1 MRHPSTPQNSD
12 HTMKQST
19 SSVFMVRP
27 HSFRKNEETATNN
40 HYQRDLAEA
49 SPQEIIERAQG
60 EFDGLV
66 ERLKT
71 AGVEVVV
78 FDEAEPHV
86 TPDALFPNNWI
97 STHADGTVALYPM
110 FAPNRRTE
118 RREDIPLVLE
128 HQFGFDVRQIIDFTE
143 FESHNKFLE
152 GTGSIV
158 LDRVNR
164 KAYAALS
171 DRTDARALEHFCD
184 QLDFEP
190 VAFQAFQ
197 TVDNQRLPIYHTN
210 VMMSIGSGYA
220 VVCLDCIDSEKERQ
234 HVQESIAQDGLTL
247 IPITEEQVNQFA
259 GNMLELQGA
268 DGPVLAM
275 SECAFQSLQP
285 EQISELQQ
293 HTTLLHAPLPTIE
306 TCGGGSARCMIAE
319 IHLPKQNA

>member
-1 MRHPSTPQNSD
+1 MN
-12 HTMKQST
+12 QST

-40 HYQRDLAEA
+40 HYQRDIAQA
-49 SPQEIIERAQG
+49 SPEEIIERAQE

-66 ERLKT
+66 DQLKA

-78 FDEAEPHV
+78 FDEAEPHE

-118 RREDIPLVLE
+118 RREDVPLVLE

-220 VVCLDCIDSEKERQ
+220 VVCLDCIDSDDERKQ
-234 HVQESIAQDGLTL
+234 VVDAIAQDGLEL
-247 IPITEEQVNQFA
+247 IAITEEQVIQFA
-259 GNMLELQGA
+259 GNMLELTG
-268 DGPVLAM
+268 DEGPVLVM
-275 SECAFQSLQP
+275 SASAYQSLVP
-285 EQISELQQ
+285 GQIEKLQQ

>member
-1 MRHPSTPQNSD
+1 MN
-12 HTMKQST
+12 QST

-40 HYQRDLAEA
+40 HYQRDIAQA
-49 SPQEIIERAQG
+49 SPEEIIERAQE

-66 ERLKT
+66 DQLKA
-71 AGVEVVV
+71 AGIEVVV
-78 FDEAEPHV
+78 FDEAEPHE

-97 STHADGTVALYPM
+97 SMHADGTVALYPM

-118 RREDIPLVLE
+118 RREDVPLVLE

-164 KAYAALS
+164 KAYAAFS

-220 VVCLDCIDSEKERQ
+220 VVCLDCIDSDDERKQ
-234 HVQESIAQDGLTL
+234 VVDSIALDGLEL
-247 IPITEEQVNQFA
+247 IAITEEQVNQFA
-259 GNMLELQGA
+259 GNMLELTG
-268 DGPVLAM
+268 DEGPVLVM
-275 SECAFQSLQP
+275 SASAYQSLVP
-285 EQISELQQ
+285 GQIEKLQQ

>member
-1 MRHPSTPQNSD
+1 
-12 HTMKQST
+12 
-19 SSVFMVRP
+19 MVRP

-40 HYQRDLAEA
+40 HYQRDIAQA
-49 SPQEIIERAQG
+49 SPEEIIERAQE

-66 ERLKT
+66 DQLK
-71 AGVEVVV
+71 AAEIEVVV
-78 FDEAEPHV
+78 FDEAEPHE

-118 RREDIPLVLE
+118 RREDVPLVLE

-158 LDRVNR
+158 LDRINR

-171 DRTDARALEHFCD
+171 ERTDARALEHFCD

-190 VAFQAFQ
+190 VAFKAFQ

-220 VVCLDCIDSEKERQ
+220 VVCLDCIDSDDERKQ
-234 HVQESIAQDGLTL
+234 VVDAIAQDGLEL
-247 IPITEEQVNQFA
+247 IAITEEQVNQFA
-259 GNMLELQGA
+259 GNMLELTG
-268 DGPVLAM
+268 DEGPVLVM
-275 SECAFQSLQP
+275 SASAYQSLVP
-285 EQISELQQ
+285 GQIEKLQQ

>member
-1 MRHPSTPQNSD
+1 MN
-12 HTMKQST
+12 QST

-40 HYQRDLAEA
+40 HYQRDIEQA
-49 SPQEIIERAQG
+49 SPEEIIERAQE
-60 EFDGLV
+60 EFDGFV
-66 ERLKT
+66 DQLKA
-71 AGVEVVV
+71 AGIEVVV
-78 FDEAEPHV
+78 FDEAEPHE

-118 RREDIPLVLE
+118 RREDVPLVLE

-190 VAFQAFQ
+190 VAFQALQ

-220 VVCLDCIDSEKERQ
+220 VVCLDCIDSDDERKQ
-234 HVQESIAQDGLTL
+234 VVDAIAQNGLEL
-247 IPITEEQVNQFA
+247 IAITEEQVNQFA
-259 GNMLELQGA
+259 GNMLELTG
-268 DGPVLAM
+268 DEGPVLVM
-275 SECAFQSLQP
+275 SASAYQSLVP
-285 EQISELQQ
+285 GQIENLQQ

>member
-1 MRHPSTPQNSD
+1 MN
-12 HTMKQST
+12 QST

-40 HYQRDLAEA
+40 HYQRDIAQA
-49 SPQEIIERAQG
+49 SPEEIIERAQE

-66 ERLKT
+66 GQLKA

-78 FDEAEPHV
+78 FDEAEPHE
-86 TPDALFPNNWI
+86 TPDALFPNNWV

-220 VVCLDCIDSEKERQ
+220 VVCLNCIDSDEERKQ
-234 HVQESIAQDGLTL
+234 VVDAIAQDGLEL
-247 IPITEEQVNQFA
+247 IAITEEQVNQFA
-259 GNMLELQGA
+259 GNMLELTGD
-268 DGPVLAM
+268 DGPVLVM
-275 SECAFQSLQP
+275 SASAYQSLVP
-285 EQISELQQ
+285 EQIEKLQQ

>member
-1 MRHPSTPQNSD
+1 MN
-12 HTMKQST
+12 QST

-40 HYQRDLAEA
+40 HYQRDIAQA
-49 SPQEIIERAQG
+49 SPEEIIERAQE
-60 EFDGLV
+60 EFDGFV
-66 ERLKT
+66 DQLKA
-71 AGVEVVV
+71 AGIEVVV
-78 FDEAEPHV
+78 FDEAEPHE

-118 RREDIPLVLE
+118 RREDVPLVLE

-158 LDRVNR
+158 LDRINR

-220 VVCLDCIDSEKERQ
+220 VVCLDCIDSDDERKQ
-234 HVQESIAQDGLTL
+234 VVDAIAQDGLEL
-247 IPITEEQVNQFA
+247 IAITEEQVNQFA
-259 GNMLELQGA
+259 GNMLELTG
-268 DGPVLAM
+268 DEGPVLVM
-275 SECAFQSLQP
+275 SASAYQSLVP
-285 EQISELQQ
+285 GQIEKLQQ
-293 HTTLLHAPLPTIE
+293 YTTLLHAPLPTIE

>member
-1 MRHPSTPQNSD
+1 
-12 HTMKQST
+12 
-19 SSVFMVRP
+19 MVRP

-40 HYQRDLAEA
+40 HYQRDIAQA
-49 SPQEIIERAQG
+49 SPEEIIERAQE

-66 ERLKT
+66 DQLKA
-71 AGVEVVV
+71 AGIEVVV
-78 FDEAEPHV
+78 FDEAEPHE

-118 RREDIPLVLE
+118 RREDVPLVLE

-220 VVCLDCIDSEKERQ
+220 VVCLDCIDSDDERKQ
-234 HVQESIAQDGLTL
+234 VVDAIAQDGLEL
-247 IPITEEQVNQFA
+247 IAITEEQVNQFA
-259 GNMLELQGA
+259 GNMLELTG
-268 DGPVLAM
+268 DEGPVLVM
-275 SECAFQSLQP
+275 SASAYQSLVP
-285 EQISELQQ
+285 GQIEKLQQ

>member
-1 MRHPSTPQNSD
+1 MN
-12 HTMKQST
+12 QST

-40 HYQRDLAEA
+40 HYQRDIAQA
-49 SPQEIIERAQG
+49 SPEEIIERAQ
-60 EFDGLV
+60 EQFDGLV
-66 ERLKT
+66 AQLRA
-71 AGVEVVV
+71 AGIEVVV
-78 FDEAEPHV
+78 FDEAEPHE

-118 RREDIPLVLE
+118 RREDVPLVLE

-158 LDRVNR
+158 LDRINR

-220 VVCLDCIDSEKERQ
+220 VVCLDCIDSDDERKQ
-234 HVQESIAQDGLTL
+234 VVDAIALDGLEL
-247 IPITEEQVNQFA
+247 IAITEEQVNQFA
-259 GNMLELQGA
+259 GNMLELTG
-268 DGPVLAM
+268 DEGPVLVM
-275 SECAFQSLQP
+275 SASAYQSLVP
-285 EQISELQQ
+285 GQIEKLQQ

>member
-1 MRHPSTPQNSD
+1 MN
-12 HTMKQST
+12 QST

-40 HYQRDLAEA
+40 HYQRDIAQAAPE
-49 SPQEIIERAQG
+49 EIIERAQE

-66 ERLKT
+66 DQLKA

-78 FDEAEPHV
+78 FDEAEPHE

-118 RREDIPLVLE
+118 RREDVPLVLE

-158 LDRVNR
+158 LDRINR

-220 VVCLDCIDSEKERQ
+220 VVCLDCIDSDDERKQ
-234 HVQESIAQDGLTL
+234 VVDAIAQDGLEL
-247 IPITEEQVNQFA
+247 IAITEEQVNQFA
-259 GNMLELQGA
+259 GNMLELTG
-268 DGPVLAM
+268 DEGPVLVM
-275 SECAFQSLQP
+275 SASAYQSLVP
-285 EQISELQQ
+285 GQIEKLQQ

>member
-1 MRHPSTPQNSD
+1 MN
-12 HTMKQST
+12 QST

-40 HYQRDLAEA
+40 HYQRDIAQA
-49 SPQEIIERAQG
+49 TPVEIIERAQE

-66 ERLKT
+66 AQLKA

-78 FDEAEPHV
+78 FDEAEPHE

-118 RREDIPLVLE
+118 RREDVPLVLE

-220 VVCLDCIDSEKERQ
+220 VVCLDCIDSDDERKQ
-234 HVQESIAQDGLTL
+234 VVDAIAQDGLEL
-247 IPITEEQVNQFA
+247 IAITEEQVNQFA
-259 GNMLELQGA
+259 GNMLELTG
-268 DGPVLAM
+268 DEGPVLVM
-275 SECAFQSLQP
+275 SASAYQSLVP
-285 EQISELQQ
+285 GQIEKLQQ

>member
-1 MRHPSTPQNSD
+1 
-12 HTMKQST
+12 
-19 SSVFMVRP
+19 MVRP

-40 HYQRDLAEA
+40 HYQRDIAQA
-49 SPQEIIERAQG
+49 SPEEIIERAQE

-66 ERLKT
+66 DQLKA
-71 AGVEVVV
+71 AGVEVAV
-78 FDEAEPHV
+78 FDEAEPHE
-86 TPDALFPNNWI
+86 TPDALFPNNWV

-220 VVCLDCIDSEKERQ
+220 VVCLNCIDSDEERKQ
-234 HVQESIAQDGLTL
+234 VVDAIAQDGLEL
-247 IPITEEQVNQFA
+247 IAITEEQVNQFA
-259 GNMLELQGA
+259 GNMLELTGD
-268 DGPVLAM
+268 DGPVLVM
-275 SECAFQSLQP
+275 SASAYQSLVP
-285 EQISELQQ
+285 EQIEKLQQ

-319 IHLPKQNA
+319 IHLPEQNA

>member
-1 MRHPSTPQNSD
+1 MHDPAASKNPAHMN
-12 HTMKQST
+12 QST

-27 HSFRKNEETATNN
+27 NSFRKNEETATNN
-40 HYQRDLAEA
+40 HYQRDISQT
-49 SPQEIIERAQG
+49 SPEEIIERAQE
-60 EFDGLV
+60 EFDGLAAQ
-66 ERLKT
+66 LT
-71 AGVEVVV
+71 AAGIEVVV
-78 FDEAEPHV
+78 FDEAEPHK

-118 RREDIPLVLE
+118 RREDVPLVLE

-158 LDRVNR
+158 LDRINR

-190 VAFQAFQ
+190 VTFEAFQ

-220 VVCLDCIDSEKERQ
+220 VVCLNCIDSDEERKR
-234 HVQESIAQDGLTL
+234 VVDAIAQDGLEL
-247 IPITEEQVNQFA
+247 IDISEEQVNQFA
-259 GNMLELQGA
+259 GNMLEVTGNE
-268 DGPVLAM
+268 GPVLVM
-275 SECAFQSLQP
+275 SASAYQSLAP
-285 EQISELQQ
+285 GQIEKLQQ

>member
-1 MRHPSTPQNSD
+1 MN
-12 HTMKQST
+12 QST

-40 HYQRDLAEA
+40 HYQRDIAQASAE
-49 SPQEIIERAQG
+49 EIIERAQE

-66 ERLKT
+66 DQLKA
-71 AGVEVVV
+71 AGIEVVV
-78 FDEAEPHV
+78 FDEAEPHE

-118 RREDIPLVLE
+118 RREDVPLVLE

-158 LDRVNR
+158 LDRINR

-220 VVCLDCIDSEKERQ
+220 VVCLDCIDSDDERKQ
-234 HVQESIAQDGLTL
+234 VVDAIALDGLEL
-247 IPITEEQVNQFA
+247 IAITEEQVNQFA
-259 GNMLELQGA
+259 GNMLELTGD
-268 DGPVLAM
+268 DGPVLVM
-275 SECAFQSLQP
+275 SASAYQSLVP
-285 EQISELQQ
+285 GQIEKLQQ
-293 HTTLLHAPLPTIE
+293 YTTLLHAPLPTIE

>member
-1 MRHPSTPQNSD
+1 
-12 HTMKQST
+12 
-19 SSVFMVRP
+19 MVRP

-40 HYQRDLAEA
+40 HYQRDIAQA
-49 SPQEIIERAQG
+49 SPEEIIERAQE

-66 ERLKT
+66 DQLKA
-71 AGVEVVV
+71 AGIEVVV
-78 FDEAEPHV
+78 FDEAEPHE

-118 RREDIPLVLE
+118 RREDVPLVLE

-158 LDRVNR
+158 LDRINR

-220 VVCLDCIDSEKERQ
+220 VVCLDCIDSDDERKQ
-234 HVQESIAQDGLTL
+234 VVDAIAQDGLEL
-247 IPITEEQVNQFA
+247 IAITEEQVNQFA
-259 GNMLELQGA
+259 GNMLELTG
-268 DGPVLAM
+268 DEGPVLVM
-275 SECAFQSLQP
+275 SASAYQSLVP
-285 EQISELQQ
+285 GQIEKLQQ

>member
-1 MRHPSTPQNSD
+1 MN
-12 HTMKQST
+12 QST

-40 HYQRDLAEA
+40 HYQRDIAQA
-49 SPQEIIERAQG
+49 SPEEIIERAQE

-66 ERLKT
+66 SQLT
-71 AGVEVVV
+71 AAGVEVVV
-78 FDEAEPHV
+78 FDEAEPHE

-110 FAPNRRTE
+110 FAPNRRAE
-118 RREDIPLVLE
+118 RREDVSLVLE
-128 HQFGFDVRQIIDFTE
+128 EQFGFHVRQIIDFTE

-158 LDRVNR
+158 LDRINR

-197 TVDNQRLPIYHTN
+197 TVSNQRFPIYHTN

-220 VVCLDCIDSEKERQ
+220 VVCLDCIDSGEERKQ
-234 HVQESIAQDGLTL
+234 VVDAIAQDGLEL
-247 IPITEEQVNQFA
+247 IAITEEQVNQFA
-259 GNMLELQGA
+259 GNMLELTG
-268 DGPVLAM
+268 DEGPVLVM
-275 SECAFQSLQP
+275 SASAYQSLGP
-285 EQISELQQ
+285 GQIEKLQQ
-293 HTTLLHAPLPTIE
+293 HTTLLHAPLSTIE

>member
-1 MRHPSTPQNSD
+1 MN
-12 HTMKQST
+12 QST

-40 HYQRDLAEA
+40 HYQRDIAQA
-49 SPQEIIERAQG
+49 SPEEIIERAQE

-66 ERLKT
+66 DQLKA
-71 AGVEVVV
+71 AGIEVVV
-78 FDEAEPHV
+78 FDEAEPHE
-86 TPDALFPNNWI
+86 TPDALFPNNWV

-118 RREDIPLVLE
+118 RREDVPLVLE

-220 VVCLDCIDSEKERQ
+220 VVCLDCIDSDDERKQ
-234 HVQESIAQDGLTL
+234 VVDAIAQDGLKL
-247 IPITEEQVNQFA
+247 IAITEEQVNQFA
-259 GNMLELQGA
+259 GNMLELTG
-268 DGPVLAM
+268 DEGPVLVM
-275 SECAFQSLQP
+275 SASAYQSLVP
-285 EQISELQQ
+285 GQIEKLQQ

>member
-1 MRHPSTPQNSD
+1 
-12 HTMKQST
+12 
-19 SSVFMVRP
+19 MVRP

-40 HYQRDLAEA
+40 HYQRDIAQA
-49 SPQEIIERAQG
+49 SPEEIIERAQE
-60 EFDGLV
+60 EFDGFV
-66 ERLKT
+66 DQLKA
-71 AGVEVVV
+71 AGIEVVV
-78 FDEAEPHV
+78 FDEAEPHE

-118 RREDIPLVLE
+118 RREDVPLVLE

-158 LDRVNR
+158 LDRINR

-190 VAFQAFQ
+190 VAFQALQ

-220 VVCLDCIDSEKERQ
+220 VVCLDCIDSDDERKQ
-234 HVQESIAQDGLTL
+234 VVDAIAQDGLEL
-247 IPITEEQVNQFA
+247 IAITEEQVNQFA
-259 GNMLELQGA
+259 GNMLELTG
-268 DGPVLAM
+268 DEGPVLVM
-275 SECAFQSLQP
+275 SASAYQSLVP
-285 EQISELQQ
+285 GQIEKLQQ
-293 HTTLLHAPLPTIE
+293 HTTLLHAPMPTIE

>member
-1 MRHPSTPQNSD
+1 MN
-12 HTMKQST
+12 QST

-40 HYQRDLAEA
+40 HYQRDIAQA
-49 SPQEIIERAQG
+49 SPEEIIERAQE

-66 ERLKT
+66 DQLKA

-78 FDEAEPHV
+78 FDEAEPHE
-86 TPDALFPNNWI
+86 TPDALFPNNWV

-128 HQFGFDVRQIIDFTE
+128 HQFDFDVRQIIDFTE

-220 VVCLDCIDSEKERQ
+220 VVCLNCIDSDDERKQ
-234 HVQESIAQDGLTL
+234 VVDAIAQDGLEL
-247 IPITEEQVNQFA
+247 IAITEEQVNQFA
-259 GNMLELQGA
+259 GNMLELTGD
-268 DGPVLAM
+268 DGPVLVM
-275 SECAFQSLQP
+275 SASAYQSLVP
-285 EQISELQQ
+285 EQIEKLQQ

>member
-1 MRHPSTPQNSD
+1 MN
-12 HTMKQST
+12 QST

-40 HYQRDLAEA
+40 HYQRDIAQA
-49 SPQEIIERAQG
+49 SPEEIIERAQE

-66 ERLKT
+66 DQLKA

-78 FDEAEPHV
+78 FDEAEPHE

-118 RREDIPLVLE
+118 RREDVPLVLE
-128 HQFGFDVRQIIDFTE
+128 HQFGFDVRKIIDFTE

-184 QLDFEP
+184 QLDFEL
-190 VAFQAFQ
+190 VAFQALQ

-210 VMMSIGSGYA
+210 VMMNIGSGYA
-220 VVCLDCIDSEKERQ
+220 VVCLNCIDSDDERKQ
-234 HVQESIAQDGLTL
+234 VVDAIAQDGLEL
-247 IPITEEQVNQFA
+247 IAITEEQVNQFA
-259 GNMLELQGA
+259 GNMLELTGD
-268 DGPVLAM
+268 DGPVLVM
-275 SECAFQSLQP
+275 SASAYQSLVP
-285 EQISELQQ
+285 EQIEKLQQ

>member
-1 MRHPSTPQNSD
+1 
-12 HTMKQST
+12 
-19 SSVFMVRP
+19 MVRP

-40 HYQRDLAEA
+40 HYQRDIAQA
-49 SPQEIIERAQG
+49 SPEEIIERAQE

-66 ERLKT
+66 DQLKA

-78 FDEAEPHV
+78 FDEAEPHE
-86 TPDALFPNNWI
+86 TPDALFPNNWV

-220 VVCLDCIDSEKERQ
+220 VVCLNCIDSDEERKQ
-234 HVQESIAQDGLTL
+234 VVDAIAQDGLEL
-247 IPITEEQVNQFA
+247 IAITEEQVNQFA
-259 GNMLELQGA
+259 GNMLELTGD
-268 DGPVLAM
+268 DGPVLVM
-275 SECAFQSLQP
+275 SASACQSLVP
-285 EQISELQQ
+285 EQIEKLQQ

>member
-1 MRHPSTPQNSD
+1 MN
-12 HTMKQST
+12 QST

-40 HYQRDLAEA
+40 HYQRDIAQA
-49 SPQEIIERAQG
+49 SPEEIIERAQE

-66 ERLKT
+66 DQLKA
-71 AGVEVVV
+71 AGIEVVM
-78 FDEAEPHV
+78 FDEAEPHE

-118 RREDIPLVLE
+118 RREDVPLVLE

-197 TVDNQRLPIYHTN
+197 TADNQRLPIYHTN

-220 VVCLDCIDSEKERQ
+220 VVCLDCIDSDDERKQ
-234 HVQESIAQDGLTL
+234 VVNAIAQDGLEL
-247 IPITEEQVNQFA
+247 IAITEEQVNQFA
-259 GNMLELQGA
+259 GNMLELTGD
-268 DGPVLAM
+268 DGPVLVM
-275 SECAFQSLQP
+275 SASAYQSLVP
-285 EQISELQQ
+285 EQIEKLQQ

>member
-1 MRHPSTPQNSD
+1 MN
-12 HTMKQST
+12 QST

-40 HYQRDLAEA
+40 HYQRDIAQA
-49 SPQEIIERAQG
+49 SPEEIIERAQE
-60 EFDGLV
+60 EFDGFV
-66 ERLKT
+66 DQLKA
-71 AGVEVVV
+71 AGIEVVV
-78 FDEAEPHV
+78 FDEAEPHE

-118 RREDIPLVLE
+118 RREDVPLVLE

-158 LDRVNR
+158 LDRINR

-220 VVCLDCIDSEKERQ
+220 VVCLDCIDSDDERKQ
-234 HVQESIAQDGLTL
+234 VVDAIAQDGLEL
-247 IPITEEQVNQFA
+247 IAITEEQVNQFA
-259 GNMLELQGA
+259 GNMLELTG
-268 DGPVLAM
+268 DEGPVLVM
-275 SECAFQSLQP
+275 SASAYQSLVP
-285 EQISELQQ
+285 GQIEKLQQ

>member
-1 MRHPSTPQNSD
+1 
-12 HTMKQST
+12 
-19 SSVFMVRP
+19 MVRP

-40 HYQRDLAEA
+40 HYQRDIAQA
-49 SPQEIIERAQG
+49 SPEEIIERAQE

-66 ERLKT
+66 DQLK
-71 AGVEVVV
+71 AAEIEVVV
-78 FDEAEPHV
+78 FDEAEPHE

-118 RREDIPLVLE
+118 RREDVPLVLE

-158 LDRVNR
+158 LDRINR

-220 VVCLDCIDSEKERQ
+220 VVCLDCIDSDDERKQ
-234 HVQESIAQDGLTL
+234 VVDAIAQDGLEL
-247 IPITEEQVNQFA
+247 IAITEEQVNQFT
-259 GNMLELQGA
+259 GNMLELTG
-268 DGPVLAM
+268 DEGPVLVM
-275 SECAFQSLQP
+275 SASAYQSLVP
-285 EQISELQQ
+285 GQIEKLQQ

>member
-1 MRHPSTPQNSD
+1 
-12 HTMKQST
+12 
-19 SSVFMVRP
+19 MVRP

-40 HYQRDLAEA
+40 HYQRDIAQA
-49 SPQEIIERAQG
+49 SPEEIIERAQE

-66 ERLKT
+66 DQLKA

-78 FDEAEPHV
+78 FDEAEPHE

-118 RREDIPLVLE
+118 RREDVPLVLE

-220 VVCLDCIDSEKERQ
+220 VVCLDCIDSDDERKQ
-234 HVQESIAQDGLTL
+234 VVDAIAQDGLEL
-247 IPITEEQVNQFA
+247 IAITEEQVIQFA
-259 GNMLELQGA
+259 GNMLELTG
-268 DGPVLAM
+268 DEGPVLVM
-275 SECAFQSLQP
+275 SASAYQSLVP
-285 EQISELQQ
+285 GQIEKLQQ

>member
-1 MRHPSTPQNSD
+1 
-12 HTMKQST
+12 
-19 SSVFMVRP
+19 MVRP

-40 HYQRDLAEA
+40 HYQRDIAQA
-49 SPQEIIERAQG
+49 SPEEIIERAQE

-66 ERLKT
+66 DQLKA
-71 AGVEVVV
+71 AGIEVVV
-78 FDEAEPHV
+78 FDEAEPHE

-118 RREDIPLVLE
+118 RREDVPLVLA

-171 DRTDARALEHFCD
+171 DRTDALALEHFCD

-220 VVCLDCIDSEKERQ
+220 VVCLDCIDSDDERKQ
-234 HVQESIAQDGLTL
+234 VVDAIAQDDLEL
-247 IPITEEQVNQFA
+247 IAITEEQVNQFA
-259 GNMLELQGA
+259 GNMLELTGD
-268 DGPVLAM
+268 DGPVLVM
-275 SECAFQSLQP
+275 SASAYQSLVP
-285 EQISELQQ
+285 EQIEKLQQ

-319 IHLPKQNA
+319 IHLPQQNA

>member
-1 MRHPSTPQNSD
+1 MN
-12 HTMKQST
+12 QST

-40 HYQRDLAEA
+40 HYQRDIAQA
-49 SPQEIIERAQG
+49 SPEEIIERAQ
-60 EFDGLV
+60 EQFDGLV
-66 ERLKT
+66 AQLRA
-71 AGVEVVV
+71 AGIEVVV
-78 FDEAEPHV
+78 FDEAEPHE

-118 RREDIPLVLE
+118 RREDVPLVLE
-128 HQFGFDVRQIIDFTE
+128 HQFGFDVRRIIDFTE

-158 LDRVNR
+158 LDRINR

-220 VVCLDCIDSEKERQ
+220 VVCLDCIDSDDERKQ
-234 HVQESIAQDGLTL
+234 VVDAIALDGLEL
-247 IPITEEQVNQFA
+247 IAITEEQVNQFA
-259 GNMLELQGA
+259 GNMLELTGD
-268 DGPVLAM
+268 DGPVLVM
-275 SECAFQSLQP
+275 SASAYQSLVP
-285 EQISELQQ
+285 GQIEKLQQ
-293 HTTLLHAPLPTIE
+293 YTTLLHAPLPTIE

>member
-1 MRHPSTPQNSD
+1 
-12 HTMKQST
+12 
-19 SSVFMVRP
+19 MVRP

-40 HYQRDLAEA
+40 HYQRDIAQA
-49 SPQEIIERAQG
+49 SPEEIIERAQE

-66 ERLKT
+66 DQLKA
-71 AGVEVVV
+71 AGIEVVV
-78 FDEAEPHV
+78 FDEAEPHE

-118 RREDIPLVLE
+118 RREDVPLVLE

-158 LDRVNR
+158 LDRINR

-220 VVCLDCIDSEKERQ
+220 VVCLDCIDSDDERKASGRC
-234 HVQESIAQDGLTL
+234 HRSRRTRTHRNHRRAGEPIRRKHARADGGRRSRPGYERKCISIA
-247 IPITEEQVNQFA
+247 
-259 GNMLELQGA
+259 
-268 DGPVLAM
+268 
-275 SECAFQSLQP
+275 CAR
-285 EQISELQQ
+285 
-293 HTTLLHAPLPTIE
+293 TD
-306 TCGGGSARCMIAE
+306 
-319 IHLPKQNA
+319 

>member
-1 MRHPSTPQNSD
+1 MN
-12 HTMKQST
+12 QST

-40 HYQRDLAEA
+40 HYQRDIAQA
-49 SPQEIIERAQG
+49 SPEEIIERAQE

-66 ERLKT
+66 DQLKA

-78 FDEAEPHV
+78 FDEAEPHE
-86 TPDALFPNNWI
+86 TPDALFPNNWV

-220 VVCLDCIDSEKERQ
+220 VVCLNCIDSDDERKQ
-234 HVQESIAQDGLTL
+234 VVDAIAQDGLEL
-247 IPITEEQVNQFA
+247 IAITEEQVNQFA
-259 GNMLELQGA
+259 GNMLELTGD
-268 DGPVLAM
+268 DGPVLVM
-275 SECAFQSLQP
+275 SASAYQSLVP
-285 EQISELQQ
+285 EQIEKLQQ

>member
-1 MRHPSTPQNSD
+1 
-12 HTMKQST
+12 
-19 SSVFMVRP
+19 MVRP

-40 HYQRDLAEA
+40 HYQRDIAQA
-49 SPQEIIERAQG
+49 SPEEIIERAQE

-66 ERLKT
+66 DQLKA
-71 AGVEVVV
+71 AGIEVVV
-78 FDEAEPHV
+78 FDEAEPHE

-118 RREDIPLVLE
+118 RREDVPLVLE

-190 VAFQAFQ
+190 VAFQALQ

-220 VVCLDCIDSEKERQ
+220 VVCLDCIDSDDERKQ
-234 HVQESIAQDGLTL
+234 VVDAIAQDGLEL
-247 IPITEEQVNQFA
+247 IAITEEQVNQFA
-259 GNMLELQGA
+259 GNMLELTG
-268 DGPVLAM
+268 DEGPVLVM
-275 SECAFQSLQP
+275 SASAYQSLVP
-285 EQISELQQ
+285 GQIEKLQQ

>member
-1 MRHPSTPQNSD
+1 MN
-12 HTMKQST
+12 QST
-19 SSVFMVRP
+19 STVFMVRP

-40 HYQRDLAEA
+40 HYQRDLAQA
-49 SPQEIIERAQG
+49 SPEEIVQRAQD
-60 EFDGLV
+60 EFDGLAAV
-66 ERLKT
+66 LEA
-71 AGVEVVV
+71 AGVEVIV
-78 FDEAEPHV
+78 FDEAEPHN

-97 STHADGTVALYPM
+97 STHGDGAIGLYPM
-110 FAPNRRTE
+110 FAPNRRAE
-118 RREDIPLVLE
+118 RRDDIPLVLE
-128 HQFGFDVRQIIDFTE
+128 HQYRFDVREIIDFTE

-184 QLDFEP
+184 QLGFEP
-190 VAFQAFQ
+190 VAFESFQ
-197 TVDNQRLPIYHTN
+197 TVKNKRLPIYHTN
-210 VMMSIGSGYA
+210 VMMSIGTGYA
-220 VVCLDCIDSEKERQ
+220 VVCLDCIDSEEERQ
-234 HVQESIAQDGLTL
+234 RVQESIVHDGLAL

-268 DGPVLAM
+268 DGPVLVM

-285 EQISELQQ
+285 NQISELQRY
-293 HTTLLHAPLPTIE
+293 TTLLHAPLPTIE

>member
-1 MRHPSTPQNSD
+1 MN
-12 HTMKQST
+12 QST

-40 HYQRDLAEA
+40 HYQRDIAQA
-49 SPQEIIERAQG
+49 SPEEIIERAQE

-66 ERLKT
+66 DQLKA
-71 AGVEVVV
+71 AGIEVVV
-78 FDEAEPHV
+78 FDEAEPHE

-118 RREDIPLVLE
+118 RREDVPLVLE

-158 LDRVNR
+158 LDRINR

-184 QLDFEP
+184 QLDIEP

-220 VVCLDCIDSEKERQ
+220 VVCLDCIDSDDERKQ
-234 HVQESIAQDGLTL
+234 VVDAIAQDGLEL
-247 IPITEEQVNQFA
+247 VAITEEQVNQFA
-259 GNMLELQGA
+259 GNMLELTG
-268 DGPVLAM
+268 DEGPVLVM
-275 SECAFQSLQP
+275 SASAYQSLVP
-285 EQISELQQ
+285 GQIEKLQQ

>member
-1 MRHPSTPQNSD
+1 
-12 HTMKQST
+12 
-19 SSVFMVRP
+19 MVRP

-40 HYQRDLAEA
+40 HYQRELAET
-49 SPQEIIERAQG
+49 SPEEIIERAKG
-60 EFDGLV
+60 EFDGVV
-66 ERLKT
+66 EGLET

-118 RREDIPLVLE
+118 RRDDVPLVLE

-143 FESHNKFLE
+143 FESHGKFLE

-158 LDRVNR
+158 LDRINR

-171 DRTDARALEHFCD
+171 DRTDARSLEHFCD
-184 QLDFEP
+184 QLNFTP
-190 VAFQAFQ
+190 VAFEAFQ
-197 TVDNQRLPIYHTN
+197 TVDNKRLPIYHTN

-220 VVCLDCIDSEKERQ
+220 VVCLDCIDSDEERQ
-234 HVQESIAQDGLTL
+234 HVQDSVAQDGLTL

-268 DGPVLAM
+268 DGPVLVM
-275 SECAFQSLQP
+275 SACAYQSLEP
-285 EQISELQQ
+285 NQISELQR
-293 HTTLLHAPLPTIE
+293 HTTLLYAPLPTIE

>member
-1 MRHPSTPQNSD
+1 MN
-12 HTMKQST
+12 QST

-40 HYQRDLAEA
+40 HYQRDIAQA
-49 SPQEIIERAQG
+49 SPEEIIERAQE

-66 ERLKT
+66 DQLKA

-78 FDEAEPHV
+78 FDEAEPHE

-118 RREDIPLVLE
+118 RREDVPLVLE

-158 LDRVNR
+158 LDRINR

-220 VVCLDCIDSEKERQ
+220 VVCLDCIDSDDERKQ
-234 HVQESIAQDGLTL
+234 VVDAIAQDGLEL
-247 IPITEEQVNQFA
+247 IAITEEQVNQFA
-259 GNMLELQGA
+259 GNMLELTG
-268 DGPVLAM
+268 DEGPVLVM
-275 SECAFQSLQP
+275 SASAYQSLVP
-285 EQISELQQ
+285 GQIEKLQQ

>member
-1 MRHPSTPQNSD
+1 MN
-12 HTMKQST
+12 QST

-40 HYQRDLAEA
+40 HYQRDIAQA
-49 SPQEIIERAQG
+49 SPEEIIEQAQE

-66 ERLKT
+66 AQLRA
-71 AGVEVVV
+71 AGIEVVV
-78 FDEAEPHV
+78 FDEAEPHE

-118 RREDIPLVLE
+118 RREDVPLVLE

-143 FESHNKFLE
+143 FESHDKFLE

-158 LDRVNR
+158 LDRINR

-220 VVCLDCIDSEKERQ
+220 VVCLDCIDSGEERKQ
-234 HVQESIAQDGLTL
+234 VVDAFAQDGLEL
-247 IPITEEQVNQFA
+247 IAITEEQVNQFA
-259 GNMLELQGA
+259 GNMLELTG
-268 DGPVLAM
+268 DDSPVLVM
-275 SECAFQSLQP
+275 SASAYQSLVP
-285 EQISELQQ
+285 EQIEKLQQ
-293 HTTLLHAPLPTIE
+293 HTTLLHAPLSTIE

-319 IHLPKQNA
+319 IHLPEQNA